1 MENQTNPLKSYFRKP
16 GIWAKL
22 PSQGKFYSQ
31 AVTDLNEM
39 GEIPVYPMT
48 AKDELLL
55 KNADALLN
63 GTAIYSMLA
72 SCVPSIKNVEEI
84 PSIDLDLLLL
94 AIRRASN
101 GESMEITTTHN
112 CQDDKP
118 AETESSLNLDFMIAT
133 AKTVGDIAPIEFNN
147 GIKVYV
153 KPVALKQ
160 LLNLNWAQYEQVRN
174 IQLAEQQGVD
184 EKRKVEILQ
193 AGYTVLTEQ
202 NVKIVSDCID
212 TVLLPDGTAVNAAGH
227 ILEWATDLNKEDFN
241 KLERAILGLGQLG
254 VEKKFKV
261 QCRHC
266 GEEYETELDLNPTTF
281 FE

>member
-101 GESMEITTTHN
+101 GESMEITTT
-112 CQDDKP
+112 
-118 AETESSLNLDFMIAT
+118 
-133 AKTVGDIAPIEFNN
+133 
-147 GIKVYV
+147 
-153 KPVALKQ
+153 
-160 LLNLNWAQYEQVRN
+160 QVPR
-174 IQLAEQQGVD
+174 
-184 EKRKVEILQ
+184 R
-193 AGYTVLTEQ
+193 
-202 NVKIVSDCID
+202 
-212 TVLLPDGTAVNAAGH
+212 
-227 ILEWATDLNKEDFN
+227 
-241 KLERAILGLGQLG
+241 
-254 VEKKFKV
+254 
-261 QCRHC
+261 
-266 GEEYETELDLNPTTF
+266 
-281 FE
+281 